1 MEKDLKISFKLLI
14 IILIVFLSG
23 LTSLYIINILSKGE
37 ILHTYASAL
46 PTVILFLLT
55 LFLILYIIIF
65 NVITKPLKKI
75 IEVARE
81 IINGN
86 PKKRVHTFPNDEIGE
101 LARAVNKMADCFIK
115 SGSELEKKVTE
126 RTKELSSKNK
136 VLEKTKEETL
146 KIIRNIEETET
157 DLEYEK
163 DKMKAILYGMGD
175 GVFVIDKNLKII
187 IFNSAAE
194 KISGFSEKEIL
205 GKKYN
210 EALKFTL
217 EENSTKEEDNFIEN
231 IIQNKKEQS
240 THKDLLIT
248 KSGNTIN
255 VSNNA
260 SAIKDKENKIIG
272 CVVVFRDITKEQQID
287 RAKTEFVSLAS
298 HQLRTPLSSINWYAE
313 MLLAGDAGKL
323 NKEQKQFID
332 EIYAGNQR
340 MVALVNALLNVSR
353 LELGTF
359 MIDPTPIDLKEMA
372 QSVIKEL
379 EPGIKEKKLKITSL
393 FDKKLKKINLDS
405 GLTRMIF
412 QNLLSNAIKYTP
424 NKGSVKLTIKEEKK
438 NVLISVSDTGFGIP
452 KDQQDKIFTKLFRAS
467 NVREKNTEGTGLG
480 LYIIKSI
487 VENSNGNIYFISE
500 EKKGTTFFVSLPL
513 SGMQKK
519 FGEKKIT

>member
-1 MEKDLKISFKLLI
+1 
-14 IILIVFLSG
+14 
-23 LTSLYIINILSKGE
+23 
-37 ILHTYASAL
+37 
-46 PTVILFLLT
+46 
-55 LFLILYIIIF
+55 
-65 NVITKPLKKI
+65 
-75 IEVARE
+75 
-81 IINGN
+81 
-86 PKKRVHTFPNDEIGE
+86 
-101 LARAVNKMADCFIK
+101 
-115 SGSELEKKVTE
+115 
-126 RTKELSSKNK
+126 
-136 VLEKTKEETL
+136 
-146 KIIRNIEETET
+146 
-157 DLEYEK
+157 
-163 DKMKAILYGMGD
+163 
-175 GVFVIDKNLKII
+175 
-187 IFNSAAE
+187 
-194 KISGFSEKEIL
+194 
-205 GKKYN
+205 
-210 EALKFTL
+210 
-217 EENSTKEEDNFIEN
+217 
-231 IIQNKKEQS
+231 
-240 THKDLLIT
+240 
-248 KSGNTIN
+248 
-255 VSNNA
+255 
-260 SAIKDKENKIIG
+260 
-272 CVVVFRDITKEQQID
+272 
-287 RAKTEFVSLAS
+287 
-298 HQLRTPLSSINWYAE
+298 

>member
-287 RAKTEFVSLAS
+287 RAKNRIRIF
-298 HQLRTPLSSINWYAE
+298 
-313 MLLAGDAGKL
+313 GKPST
-323 NKEQKQFID
+323 K
-332 EIYAGNQR
+332 
-340 MVALVNALLNVSR
+340 
-353 LELGTF
+353 
-359 MIDPTPIDLKEMA
+359 
-372 QSVIKEL
+372 
-379 EPGIKEKKLKITSL
+379 
-393 FDKKLKKINLDS
+393 DS
-405 GLTRMIF
+405 
-412 QNLLSNAIKYTP
+412 P
-424 NKGSVKLTIKEEKK
+424 
-438 NVLISVSDTGFGIP
+438 
-452 KDQQDKIFTKLFRAS
+452 
-467 NVREKNTEGTGLG
+467 
-480 LYIIKSI
+480 
-487 VENSNGNIYFISE
+487 
-500 EKKGTTFFVSLPL
+500 FFY
-513 SGMQKK
+513 
-519 FGEKKIT
+519 